1 MHRLLIVLLLILGW
15 SPGVNAN
22 TCQAED
28 FTRRVSGE
36 SQCLLM
42 RAYGSQTP
50 KVLLVWLHGDLG
62 AGGNAD
68 YHFPQAEASSIEF
81 SEHTVLAV
89 ALVRPGYPDGSGE
102 SSSVAFLH
110 SGRTDHHTEEN
121 LLQVGAAIER
131 LKSHYKAERVIAIG
145 HSGGASTIASLLGL
159 RPGLID
165 GAVLVACPC
174 DMAQWRQ
181 GRRAWGRSE
190 DPMSLVPRIPR
201 NSTVI
206 ALTGERDDN
215 TLPDLAVK
223 YAEALTARGIKASF
237 RAVPGASHNG
247 AFRAP
252 EVGLAI
258 KELLERR

>member
-1 MHRLLIVLLLILGW
+1 MLRLLLVLLFTLGW
-15 SPGVNAN
+15 PHSVSADI
-22 TCQAED
+22 CQTED

-50 KVLLVWLHGDLG
+50 KALIVWLHGDLG

-81 SEHTVLAV
+81 SEYMVLAV
-89 ALVRPGYPDGSGE
+89 ALVRPGYPDGSGQ
-102 SSSVAFLH
+102 SSSVAFLQ
-110 SGRTDHHTEEN
+110 SGRTDHYTKEN

-131 LKSHYKAERVIAIG
+131 LKFHYKAERVLAIG

-174 DMAQWRQ
+174 DMGQWRQ

-190 DPMSLVPRIPR
+190 DPISLVSRIAP
-201 NSTVI
+201 NANVI

-215 TLPDLAVK
+215 TIPDLAVK
-223 YAEALTARGIKASF
+223 YVDALTARGIKAYF
-237 RAVPGASHNG
+237 RSIPGAGHNG

-252 EVGLAI
+252 EVGVAI